1 MHIHAQ
7 IYSRLA
13 FASQHG
19 PKKHPNS
26 LYWRAGARL
35 MVAFIILW
43 AEDNCIVC
51 TTRASKGAGLIILRV
66 TVRSRTPIL
75 KKFRVSRRSTDPGIT
90 TVIIGLEYGAWV
102 IAAAGSSSSELFRTL
117 SDDVGVACYTT
128 ATAIGCRVEFR
139 GNIKSIDQGYVEE
152 VEVVKLVKSEF
163 S

>member
-19 PKKHPNS
+19 LKKHPNS
-26 LYWRAGARL
+26 LYWRAGAQQL

-75 KKFRVSRRSTDPGIT
+75 KKFRVSRRSTAPGIT

-102 IAAAGSSSSELFRTL
+102 IAAAGSSELVRTL

-152 VEVVKLVKSEF
+152 VEVVKLLKSEF